1 MGANESNEFSR
12 KSMLNITLY
21 RLSCTRTVRIRVFRK
36 SPKMLSLDTVE
47 EISDACGAGS
57 NVIFD
62 IIILR

>member
-1 MGANESNEFSR
+1 MWALTNRTNFLENQCSI
-12 KSMLNITLY
+12 L
-21 RLSCTRTVRIRVFRK
+21 LSIVFRVLVLRK